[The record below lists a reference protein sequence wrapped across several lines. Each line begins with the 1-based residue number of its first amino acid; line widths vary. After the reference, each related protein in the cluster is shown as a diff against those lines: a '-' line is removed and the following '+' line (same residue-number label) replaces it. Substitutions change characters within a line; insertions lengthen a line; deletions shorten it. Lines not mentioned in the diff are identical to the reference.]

1 MINLHTL
8 CADLE
13 FFCSLYFKEVYSEV
27 GPYIF
32 GCLPSFNELDIKDHC
47 TSSSPA
53 NLVLCSSSSFH
64 PGCVKLT
71 TAQAEQLSNYLCDE
85 CSSQEDGKASR

>member
-1 MINLHTL
+1 MEWDPIYL
-8 CADLE
+8 D
-13 FFCSLYFKEVYSEV
+13 VYR
-27 GPYIF
+27 
-32 GCLPSFNELDIKDHC
+32 SFNELDIKDHC

-85 CSSQEDGKASR
+85 CSSREDGKDSH